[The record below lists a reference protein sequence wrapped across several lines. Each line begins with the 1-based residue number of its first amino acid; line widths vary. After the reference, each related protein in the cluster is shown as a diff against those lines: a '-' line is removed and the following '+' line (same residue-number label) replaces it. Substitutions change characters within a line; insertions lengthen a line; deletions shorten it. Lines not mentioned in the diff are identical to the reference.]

1 MLSYL
6 MAFISMYRITLQVW
20 FQNSRAKYRRGIT
33 QPGAGGSCENN
44 VSASSAGLGNPPS
57 HHSHSSNDATLLSG
71 QEDKG
76 GVAPNTNLNSMLNN
90 DETDSDSLMDGMTV

>member
-1 MLSYL
+1 M
-6 MAFISMYRITLQVW
+6 
-20 FQNSRAKYRRGIT
+20 
-33 QPGAGGSCENN
+33 
-44 VSASSAGLGNPPS
+44 SASSAGLGNPPS